1 MTKIFTPAAPTTTVT
16 AFLYNYYDGAQ
27 YDVDANYAGEE
38 LLAEVREAL
47 AQCDVHEDAAE
58 IKGLCK
64 VMTLI
69 IKDEAK
75 AGRAA
80 LRMMKEFNT
89 PKEYNDEE
97 SRVFGYQY

>member
-1 MTKIFTPAAPTTTVT
+1 MTQIFTPAPATTTVT
-16 AFLYNYYDGAQ
+16 AFLHNYYDCAQ
-27 YDVDANYAGEE
+27 YNADATIAGQQ
-38 LLAEVREAL
+38 LRAEVRMAL
-47 AQCDVHEDAAE
+47 AQCDEKEDKAE
-58 IKGLCK
+58 IKGLFK

>member
-1 MTKIFTPAAPTTTVT
+1 MTQIFTPAPATTTVT
-16 AFLYNYYDGAQ
+16 AFLHNYYDGAQ
-27 YDVDANYAGEE
+27 YNADDATIAGQQ
-38 LLAEVREAL
+38 LLTEVRMAL
-47 AQCDVHEDAAE
+47 ATLDDKQEDE
-58 IKGLCK
+58 YKGLFT

-80 LRMMKEFNT
+80 LRMMKEYNT

>member
-1 MTKIFTPAAPTTTVT
+1 MTQIFTPAPATTTVT
-16 AFLYNYYDGAQ
+16 AFLHNYYDGAQ
-27 YDVDANYAGEE
+27 YNADATITGQQ
-38 LLAEVREAL
+38 LLT
-47 AQCDVHEDAAE
+47 EDAAE

-80 LRMMKEFNT
+80 LRMMKEYNT

>member
-1 MTKIFTPAAPTTTVT
+1 MTKIFTPVPATTTVT
-16 AFLYNYYDGAQ
+16 AFLYNYYDGTQ
-27 YDVDANYAGEE
+27 YDADAKNAGEE
-38 LLAEVREAL
+38 LLAEVRMAL
-47 AQCDVHEDAAE
+47 SMLNEKEDEAE
-58 IKGLCK
+58 IKGLFK